1 MTFRRLLLPTLLVAS
16 LVASGCNDDD
26 SNVTGPQDNEQPG
39 PGDDG
44 EPAATEGD
52 QASSFYSELN
62 QALIGVFPIL
72 VSGEGQL
79 AGAGGG
85 RVIVSGTT
93 MTFEDYSPDGATFMA
108 GEIQIAIDFATSM
121 WNINGSLT
129 LSGESE
135 GEAVV
140 AMTLNPLATPLEPQG
155 TVTIDGTEYDVA
167 ELAEE
172 NADG

>member
-1 MTFRRLLLPTLLVAS
+1 MRFRRLLWPIVLVAG
-16 LVASGCNDDD
+16 LLASGCNDDD

-52 QASSFYSELN
+52 QASAFYSELN
-62 QALIGVFPIL
+62 GALIGVFPML
-72 VSGEGQL
+72 LSGEGEL

-108 GEIQIAIDFATSM
+108 GEIQIA
-121 WNINGSLT
+121 
-129 LSGESE
+129 
-135 GEAVV
+135 
-140 AMTLNPLATPLEPQG
+140 MTLNPLVTPLEPQG

-167 ELAEE
+167 ELAGE